1 MTTGAGWGAP
11 EEPLDDDGG
20 DSLGAELG
28 DAVEADA
35 GDDAPGESEMITLK
49 GGEPA

>member
-20 DSLGAELG
+20 DSLEAELG
-28 DAVEADA
+28 DEVKTDADDGA
-35 GDDAPGESEMITLK
+35 TGESRITFK